1 MIARFFL
8 KVSDGTTDAQERR
21 EGRFGKLEP
30 VVVGTMKQQPHNND
44 LKVGSRFRLSAL
56 GLKRCSGFKSRTG
69 VIVGLSPTGS
79 SLRVTFEG
87 GRHPVTL
94 HESYV
99 EPDSEHS
106 ALLGKVLRR
115 QTAK

>member
-1 MIARFFL
+1 VIGRDHKIL
-8 KVSDGTTDAQERR
+8 SEGLRWTTDVRA

-30 VVVGTMKQQPHNND
+30 VVGYGTMKQQPHNND

-56 GLKRCSGFKSRTG
+56 GLKRCSRFKSRTG

-79 SLRVTFEG
+79 TLRVTFEG
-87 GRHPVTL
+87 RRQPVTL

-106 ALLGKVLRR
+106 ALFGRVLRR
-115 QTAK
+115 